1 MKTVGVGAVKP
12 ESDNADELKKEIKG
26 LKSSNTKLKNKIE
39 ELEEKM
45 KHCMKKTNLF
55 VQKMQH

>member
-39 ELEEKM
+39 ELKRKM

>member
-39 ELEEKM
+39 ESLRAENATLKE
-45 KHCMKKTNLF
+45 NA
-55 VQKMQH
+55 

>member
-26 LKSSNTKLKNKIE
+26 GN
-39 ELEEKM
+39 
-45 KHCMKKTNLF
+45 
-55 VQKMQH
+55 VQ